1 MRKTILLGVLGLL
14 LLGGATLGFAQE
26 RQRAQ
31 RQDASCAT
39 GDAPGHA
46 PGEATRA
53 GRGDRAAERRADR
66 PMTRGQGEGRGQ
78 VQGEHRG
85 RRGERLLERVQ
96 DAKRFVRSLELTEQ
110 QREELRRM
118 RRELAPIA
126 KELRPELRDVRD
138 GARELRRAGKRA
150 EAREYL
156 RQELRPLR
164 AEARERGLPL
174 VRPLI
179 DQLTPE
185 QRAKCE
191 ERARAHG
198 REFDPDRAARR
209 LGAVLGLHGMRA
221 RTGDTHGR

>member
-1 MRKTILLGVLGLL
+1 MNRTILLGVFGLL

-31 RQDASCAT
+31 RQDASCVA
-39 GDAPGHA
+39 GDSRDA
-46 PGEATRA
+46 RA
-53 GRGDRAAERRADR
+53 GERRADR

-78 VQGEHRG
+78 ARGDVHG
-85 RRGERLLERVQ
+85 RRGERLRERVH
-96 DAKRFVRSLELTEQ
+96 DAKRFVRSLELTEP
-110 QREELRRM
+110 QREELRRV
-118 RRELAPIA
+118 RGELAPIA
-126 KELRPELRDVRD
+126 KELRPEMREVLDGVR
-138 GARELRRAGKRA
+138 ALHRAGKHE

-156 RQELRPLR
+156 RRELKPLR
-164 AEARERGLPL
+164 EEAQERGMPL

-179 DQLTPE
+179 DRLTPE

-209 LGAVLGLHGMRA
+209 LGAYLGSRHA
-221 RTGDTHGR
+221 RGQAGGPRER